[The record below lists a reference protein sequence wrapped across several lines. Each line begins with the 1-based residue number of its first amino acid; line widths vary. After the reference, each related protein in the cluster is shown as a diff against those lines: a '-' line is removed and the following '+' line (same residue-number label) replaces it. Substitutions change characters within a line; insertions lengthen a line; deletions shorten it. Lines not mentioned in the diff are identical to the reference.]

1 MSARPI
7 AFEDYVRHDATA
19 LAAGVRNG
27 DFTPQELVETAI
39 ARAEAVNPKINAVAT
54 ALYDQGRAAAGQ
66 PLSGPFAGAP
76 FVMKD
81 LNQGLAGVRLT
92 NGSVAFKDNVCK
104 TDSESARRYRA
115 AGLVFIATSTTP

>member
-66 PLSGPFAGAP
+66 PTGR
-76 FVMKD
+76 
-81 LNQGLAGVRLT
+81 LAGIQRVVMA
-92 NGSVAFKDNVCK
+92 VADCQPQQRRGGAVAAHPGARPRGIRTRSFFSPALAG
-104 TDSESARRYRA
+104 TSA
-115 AGLVFIATSTTP
+115 